1 MGRRRA
7 SVINPSMRISDADRA
22 EMADHLSKQYGEGR
36 LDQSEFNERLDRA
49 MRAKTQS
56 DLTGLLIDLPGVE
69 PARQP
74 ARPPQRRRY
83 YRVLL
88 LIAVV
93 ALVFFT
99 WQALVRPYLPW
110 VLVALLAY
118 LLWLRHG
125 PERRS

>member
-22 EMADHLSKQYGEGR
+22 EVADHLSKNYGEGR
-36 LDQSEFNERLDRA
+36 LDQAEFNERLDRA

-56 DLTGLLIDLPGVE
+56 DLTWVLADLPGVE

-74 ARPPQRRRY
+74 PRSPQRRRY

-88 LIAVV
+88 LIVAVV
-93 ALVFFT
+93 AVFVV
-99 WQALVRPYLPW
+99 WQNLVRPYLAW

-118 LLWLRHG
+118 LWLRHR
-125 PERRS
+125 PEGRS

>member
-22 EMADHLSKQYGEGR
+22 EVADHLSRNYGEGR
-36 LDQSEFNERLDRA
+36 LDQAEFNERLDRA

-56 DLTGLLIDLPGVE
+56 DLTWVLADLPGVE

-74 ARPPQRRRY
+74 PRSPQRRRY

-88 LIAVV
+88 LIVAVV
-93 ALVFFT
+93 AVFVV
-99 WQALVRPYLPW
+99 WQNLVRPYLAW

-118 LLWLRHG
+118 LWLRHR
-125 PERRS
+125 PEHRS

>member
-7 SVINPSMRISDADRA
+7 VINPGMRISDADRA

-56 DLTGLLIDLPGVE
+56 DLTGLLI
-69 PARQP
+69 
-74 ARPPQRRRY
+74 
-83 YRVLL
+83 
-88 LIAVV
+88 AVV